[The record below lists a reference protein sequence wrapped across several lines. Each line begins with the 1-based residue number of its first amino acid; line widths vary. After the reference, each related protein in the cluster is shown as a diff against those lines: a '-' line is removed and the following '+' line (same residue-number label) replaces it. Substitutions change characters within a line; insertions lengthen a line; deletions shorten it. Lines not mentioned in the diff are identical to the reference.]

1 MRLRISWALAIIAT
15 AAGLTMTCLQASAP
29 LGTPSSQPAAQPA
42 AQPARSGNL
51 GGPAQV
57 LGRAAHDHH
66 VLGVFRVHQD
76 ARVAADLV
84 PREAWPLNEPAVSQL
99 VHRP

>member
-42 AQPARSGNL
+42 RSGNL

-66 VLGVFRVHQD
+66 VLGVSGCTRT
-76 ARVAADLV
+76 
-84 PREAWPLNEPAVSQL
+84 RERRLIWSPAK
-99 VHRP
+99 RGR